1 MVKFG
6 TKIVNEQEIKA
17 NVVFTMRMLPDLYE
31 QIKNSAI
38 KNKRSIA
45 KEIEFGIEQYLQNTK

>member
-1 MVKFG
+1 MVKFN

-45 KEIEFGIEQYLQNTK
+45 KEIEFGIEQYLKKQK

>member
-1 MVKFG
+1 M
-6 TKIVNEQEIKA
+6 IKKSI
-17 NVVFTMRMLPDLYE
+17 NSEKKSSIRFTIRMLPDLYE